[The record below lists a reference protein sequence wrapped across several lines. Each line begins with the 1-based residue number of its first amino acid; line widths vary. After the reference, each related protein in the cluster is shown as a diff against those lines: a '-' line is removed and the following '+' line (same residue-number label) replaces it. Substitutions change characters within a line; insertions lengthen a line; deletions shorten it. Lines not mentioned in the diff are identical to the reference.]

1 MPFGRALSLFA
12 EFFRPQGSKISGL
25 FPETYPKFEN
35 DPNEVIYMLKGIG
48 ASEGYGIGKIMIV
61 EEKSLEYTPHAVN
74 DIEAETGRYREAVK
88 AFIEETKGQAAA
100 LRISAGA
107 KEAEIMEGHIGI
119 INDPAMGQEIE
130 KLIAGGTCAEAAVEQ
145 MLDMFISIFSMTD
158 DDMTRQRASDLKD
171 IKRALLSILL
181 GINEVKISDAPAG
194 TVLVAK
200 EVTPSMT
207 AGINKDNIVGIV
219 TETGSQTSHSA
230 ILARAMEIPAVLSVP
245 NALSKLSSGEQIIV
259 DGSNGEVITAPT
271 EDQIKEY
278 IAKRDAFLRE
288 KRELE
293 MYRGRRTMS
302 ASGEEYELCCNI
314 GSPKDAGKAVNADGE
329 GVGLFRTEFLFMD
342 RNAMPTEDEQFE
354 AYKAAAVILKGKP
367 LIIRTLDIGGDK
379 EIPYLGLAKEEN
391 PFMGFRAI
399 RYCLKNRDMFKSQ
412 IKAILR
418 ASAFGDVR
426 IMFPLITA
434 VEELREGKAIVEEAK
449 AYLRASGIPFNES
462 IPIGVMTETSAA
474 GVIADILAKEADF
487 FSIGTND
494 LTGYTMA
501 CDRGNSD
508 VSYLYSP
515 FQPSVLRMIRRII
528 ECGREQNIPVGM
540 CGEAAAN
547 PMMIPLL
554 MSFGLTEF
562 SVSSVSVLKVRKNI
576 AKWTKAEADAVA
588 EKVMEMT
595 TEKEITDYLKSVI

>member
-1 MPFGRALSLFA
+1 MIFL
-12 EFFRPQGSKISGL
+12 K
-25 FPETYPKFEN
+25 
-35 DPNEVIYMLKGIG
+35 EVKTMLKGIG
-48 ASEGYGIGKIMIV
+48 ASAGYGIGKVMIV
-61 EEKSLEYTPHAVN
+61 EENKLEYTPHAVN
-74 DIEAETGRYREAVK
+74 DVDAEKQRYADAVA
-88 AFIEETKGQAAA
+88 AFIEETREQAAA
-100 LRISAGA
+100 LRISAGD

-119 INDPAMGQEIE
+119 INDPGMKMSVDGLIE
-130 KLIAGGTCAEAAVEQ
+130 GGTCAEAATEQ
-145 MLDMFISIFSMTD
+145 TLDMFIAIFSATD
-158 DDMTRQRASDLKD
+158 DEMTQQRASDLKD
-171 IKRALLSILL
+171 IKNALLSILL
-181 GINEVKISDAPAG
+181 GINEVKISEAPAG

-207 AGINKDNIVGIV
+207 AGINKDNIVGII

-245 NALSKLSSGEQIIV
+245 NALSQLSSGEQVIV
-259 DGSNGEVITAPT
+259 DGTNGEVVTAPSEAEIT
-271 EDQIKEY
+271 DY
-278 IAKRDAFLRE
+278 TARRDAFLRE

-293 MYRGRRTMS
+293 MFRGRRTQS

-314 GSPKDAGKAVNADGE
+314 GSPKDAGKAIAADGE

-342 RNAMPTEDEQFE
+342 RTALPTEDEQFE

-379 EIPYLGLAKEEN
+379 EIPYLGLEKEEN

-399 RYCLKNRDMFKSQ
+399 RYCLKNREMFKSQ

-434 VEELREGKAIVEEAK
+434 VEELREGKALVEEAK
-449 AYLRASGIPFNES
+449 EYLRASGIAFNEN
-462 IPIGVMTETSAA
+462 IPVGVMTETAA
-474 GVIADILAKEADF
+474 SGVIADLLAKEADF

-515 FQPSVLRMIRRII
+515 FQPSVLRMIKSII
-528 ECGREQNIPVGM
+528 ENAVKAGIPVGM

-562 SVSSVSVLKVRKNI
+562 SVSAVSVLKVRKNI

-588 EKVMEMT
+588 EKVMAMA
-595 TEKEITDYLKSVI
+595 TEKEVTDYLKSIV